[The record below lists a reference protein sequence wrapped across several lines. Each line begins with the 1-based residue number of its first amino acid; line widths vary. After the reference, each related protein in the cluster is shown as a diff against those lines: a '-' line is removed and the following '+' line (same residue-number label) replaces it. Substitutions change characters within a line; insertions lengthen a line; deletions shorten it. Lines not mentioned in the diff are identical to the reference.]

1 MKPVCLLLLL
11 LLAACSPSPPP
22 AQLAH
27 DLQQRLDRDFG
38 ERRLVVETLDRL
50 GSAPD
55 RMAPAQRV
63 VYFRVALRLGQP
75 YDFGAW
81 RTHNVARLAEL
92 IGCGPRGL
100 YGVRAGGN
108 WAGDT
113 LRAFGR
119 ISYRRAGK
127 GWQVVATPVAERA
140 MPPAGRPVPPD
151 TVERLT
157 HALSTAVHALSG
169 PARPASDRIVEEELG
184 SALQNIE
191 NRLARLQQGLA
202 LASGERGGE
211 YWRIGEAMATVR
223 GSAPAVV
230 NIATSGSVANLE
242 LLDDGTVG
250 VAIVQADVLLAAAR
264 GEGVFSGRRPDGG
277 LRLLARLYPEAV
289 HVIVRDGLPVYRIA
303 DLRQRRVAIG
313 STDSGARQTVV
324 EVLRRHGLTAANGL
338 KAESM
343 ALRDALTLFA
353 AGRLDAIIHTI
364 GVPSADLAVLARS
377 QRIRLLPLDDA
388 VIEAMRRDNPVYLA
402 FSIPADSY
410 DGQRQAV
417 ATLAVPA
424 LLVAR
429 DTLSG
434 DAVQRV
440 LDLLYRQADFAALG
454 SRQGAW
460 IPRDAAGQAGGP
472 VPMHVAAVPAVE
484 GPP

>member
-1 MKPVCLLLLL
+1 MKLACLLLLL
-11 LLAACSPSPPP
+11 LLTGCSPSPPA
-22 AQLAH
+22 AQLAR

-38 ERRLVVETLDRL
+38 EQRLVVETLDRL

-55 RMAPAQRV
+55 RTDPAQRV
-63 VYFRVALRLGQP
+63 VYFRVALRLSQP

-100 YGVRAGGN
+100 YGLRTGGN

-113 LRAFGR
+113 LHAFGR

-127 GWQVVATPVAERA
+127 GWRSVTTPVADIA
-140 MPPAGRPVPPD
+140 MPPAGMQAPPD
-151 TVERLT
+151 TIEQLT

-169 PARPASDRIVEEELG
+169 PARPVSDRIVEEELG

-191 NRLARLQQGLA
+191 NRLAHLQQGLA

-230 NIATSGSVANLE
+230 NIATRGSVANLE
-242 LLDDGTVG
+242 LLDDGAVG

-264 GEGVFSGRRPDGG
+264 GDGVFSGRKPDAG

-289 HVIVRDGLPVYRIA
+289 HVIVRGDLPIHRIA

-313 STDSGARQTVV
+313 TTDAGARQTLV
-324 EVLRRHGLTAANGL
+324 EVLRRHGLTAASGL

-343 ALRDALTLFA
+343 GLRDALTLFA
-353 AGRLDAIIHTI
+353 AGRLDAVIHTI

-377 QRIRLLPLDDA
+377 QHIRLLPLDDG

-429 DTLSG
+429 DTLS
-434 DAVQRV
+434 DNAVQRV

-454 SRQGAW
+454 SRQGAL
-460 IPRDAAGQAGGP
+460 IPHDAAGLAGGP
-472 VPMHVAAVPAVE
+472 VPMHVAAMPAGE
-484 GPP
+484 GQP